1 VLIPQRLH
9 RIAMAILAEHIDP
22 LRVGLAVWLGIV
34 VGFTPF
40 YGFHFF
46 ICVGFA
52 FLFRLNKVIVYAAA
66 HISSPPFVP
75 LLAFTSVQL
84 GSRLIYGR
92 WAFASLAQVRA
103 RPLGEMLKEFFTDWL
118 LGGLVAGVVLGLLAG
133 VIAFV
138 VLSLR
143 APFELRAAAARYK
156 KTPRKFRSYAW
167 FKYRMDPCY
176 TAVAAHIPKAA
187 RVLDLGAGIGMLAA
201 LLQQRDHSG
210 EISLVEWDNEKAA
223 CARDV
228 TGLQVVCGDAWSA
241 ALPMADAI
249 TLIDILHY
257 RDAAAQR
264 ELLARV
270 RDALSDNGSLF
281 IREHDADRRARF
293 TRWVER
299 IAVHLGWNKASSVHF
314 RSAEALSEDLRGLG
328 FSVRLE
334 AVSGPAHPGNVLF
347 VAQRAQSE
355 VR

>member
-1 VLIPQRLH
+1 MKLIPERIH
-9 RIAMAILAEHIDP
+9 RVAMSILAEHIDP
-22 LRVGLAVWLGIV
+22 FRVGLAVWLGII

-46 ICVGFA
+46 ICVGLA

-66 HISSPPFVP
+66 HVSTPPLVP
-75 LLAFTSVQL
+75 FLAFISVQL
-84 GSRLIYGR
+84 GSRLLYGH
-92 WAFASLAQVRA
+92 WAFSSLAEVRA
-103 RPLGEMLKEFFTDWL
+103 RPLGEMLKEFFSDWL
-118 LGGLVAGVVLGLLAG
+118 VGGLVAGVVLGLLAG

-143 APFELRAAAARYK
+143 APFELRAAASRYK

-176 TAVAAHIPKAA
+176 TAVAAHIPQGA

-201 LLQQRDHSG
+201 LLQQREHSG
-210 EISLVEWDNEKAA
+210 EISLVEWDSEKAA

-228 TGLQVVCGDAWSA
+228 TGLSVVCGDAWSS
-241 ALPMADAI
+241 ALPPADAI

-264 ELLARV
+264 ELLKRV
-270 RDALSDNGSLF
+270 RAALSDNGSLF
-281 IREHDADRRARF
+281 IREHDADHRGRF

-299 IAVHLGWNKASSVHF
+299 LAVRLGWNQASGVHF
-314 RSAEALSEDLRGLG
+314 RSAQALSEDLRGLG

-334 AVSGPAHPGNVLF
+334 SVSGPAHPGNVLF
-347 VAQRAQSE
+347 VAQRG
-355 VR
+355 